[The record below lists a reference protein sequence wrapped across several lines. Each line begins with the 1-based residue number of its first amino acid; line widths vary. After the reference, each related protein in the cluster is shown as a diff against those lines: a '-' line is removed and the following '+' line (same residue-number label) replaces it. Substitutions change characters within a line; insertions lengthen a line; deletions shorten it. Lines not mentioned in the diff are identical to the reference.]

1 MSDASSTKAFEAVQ
15 AVREYTELC
24 HAMQSGVAFE
34 QSRGSQDG
42 TPKHLRVGI
51 NVAMCD
57 HAALVKLLVEKGII
71 TDEEYAK
78 AIRDEMRAEVDR
90 YEERNGV
97 KFA

>member
-1 MSDASSTKAFEAVQ
+1 MSTTETSTTKNVE

-24 HAMQSGVAFE
+24 HAMQSGVAYE
-34 QSRGSQDG
+34 QGRGGQDG
-42 TPKHLRVGI
+42 TPKHLRVGV

-57 HAALVKLLVEKGII
+57 HGALVGLLIAKGII
-71 TDEEYAK
+71 TDEEYAH
-78 AIRDEMRAEVDR
+78 AIRDEMRREVDR